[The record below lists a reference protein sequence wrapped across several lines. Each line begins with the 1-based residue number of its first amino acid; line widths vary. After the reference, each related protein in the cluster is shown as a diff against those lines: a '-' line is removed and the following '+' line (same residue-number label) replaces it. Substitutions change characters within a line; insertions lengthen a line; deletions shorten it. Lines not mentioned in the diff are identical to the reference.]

1 MTASVAT
8 KSNSNSSK
16 KSDTASASTDK
27 DVKNKKW
34 VWAKR
39 GISAFFFILIPILLY
54 MVLKNIEWQDVKQA
68 MHAYQLKTILLGCA
82 VAAASFLVFSS
93 YDLIALH
100 YLKNPIKVREVL
112 PLAFVGCVFS
122 LNLAWLGGVASRF
135 RLYSRLGVD
144 AVTITKL
151 ISTNIITNWLG
162 YTIVA
167 GMIFSSGLLDL
178 PDNWKVG
185 NTALQITGFV
195 LLIIAASYFMAC
207 RFSKRRTFHF
217 FKQEISLP
225 QFKLALMQAG
235 FASLNWCLMG
245 LLIYVLLVGKVN
257 YPTVLGILLMC
268 SIAGAVTHVPAGLGV
283 IEAIFIAMLSHELSK
298 GTIIAALLG
307 YRTIYFL
314 LPLLIAAIVYLIL
327 ELRYKKSEKNK
338 S

>member
-8 KSNSNSSK
+8 TSK
-16 KSDTASASTDK
+16 PEKHSA
-27 DVKNKKW
+27 KNPGTKW

-39 GISAFFFILIPILLY
+39 ALTAFFFILIPVLLY

-68 MHAYQLKTILLGCA
+68 IHAYQLKTLLLGCLI
-82 VAAASFLVFSS
+82 AAASFLVFSS

-112 PLAFVGCVFS
+112 PLAFVSCVFS
-122 LNLAWLGGVASRF
+122 LNLAWVGGVATRF
-135 RLYSRLGVD
+135 RLYSRSLGLDPVI
-144 AVTITKL
+144 ITKI

-162 YTIVA
+162 YTIVGA
-167 GMIFSSGLLDL
+167 IIFSSGLLNL
-178 PDNWKVG
+178 PDNWKMG
-185 NTALQITGFV
+185 DAALQVIGVV
-195 LLIIAASYFMAC
+195 LFLVAIAYFSAC
-207 RFSKRRTFHF
+207 RFSKKRTFKL

-225 QFKLALMQAG
+225 DFKLALVQAG

-245 LLIYVLLVGKVN
+245 LLIYTLLLGKIS

-283 IEAIFIAMLSHELSK
+283 LEAIFIAMLSHTLSK

-307 YRTIYFL
+307 YRAIYFL
-314 LPLLIAAIVYLIL
+314 LPLMIAAILYLGL
-327 ELRYKKSEKNK
+327 EIRNKKNQKK
-338 S
+338 